1 MRIIVTGGGTGGH
14 IYPAIAIA
22 QKFQKENPDC
32 EVLYVG
38 SEHGMEKD
46 LVPRMGYNI
55 KLVDAKGINRT
66 NPLKLAETIHHTNRG
81 IIQSSK
87 ILKEF
92 KPDYIIGTGGYA
104 CFPTIFTGA
113 RMGIPCYLHE
123 QNAFPGV
130 ANRSLERYVKKV
142 FLGFDD
148 ARKYFRDEK
157 KIIYAGNPVR
167 ETFFNLTREEARKN
181 LGISEDE
188 IVILSFGGSLGAE
201 TINNTA
207 FELMKRLNGKEH
219 YRLIFGTGVRY
230 KEIID
235 AKIKNDGVEIQSNI
249 EVKDYI
255 NNMDNYLMAS
265 DLVIERSGALSV
277 AETTVCGKPSVLI
290 PSPNVTA
297 NHQYFNAK
305 AVADR
310 GGAILVEEKDLV
322 VIDLVDQII
331 SLLRNK
337 KKLTEMGECAKECAP
352 MEALDIIYKEITR

>member
-22 QKFQKENPDC
+22 EKFKRENLDC
-32 EVLYVG
+32 EILYVG

-46 LVPRMGYNI
+46 LVPKMGYKI

-66 NPLKLAETIHHTNRG
+66 NPIKLISTVNHTNHG
-81 IIQSSK
+81 IAQAVK
-87 ILKEF
+87 IIKDF
-92 KPDYIIGTGGYA
+92 KPDYIVGTGGYV
-104 CFPTIFTGA
+104 CFPTIFSGA

-130 ANRSLERYVKKV
+130 ANRGLERFVKKV

-148 ARKYFRDEK
+148 ARKFFKDES
-157 KIIYAGNPVR
+157 KIFYAGNPVR
-167 ETFFNLTREEARKN
+167 ENFFKLTKEEARKN
-181 LGISEDE
+181 LGLSEDE

-207 FELMKRLNGKEH
+207 FELMKRINGKEK

-230 KEIID
+230 YDQIMGRVRSE
-235 AKIKNDGVEIQSNI
+235 NI
-249 EVKDYI
+249 EVEDNIEIKDYI
-255 NNMDNYLMAS
+255 NDMDNYLMAS

-277 AETTVCGKPSVLI
+277 AETTVCGKPAVLI

-297 NHQYFNAK
+297 NHQYYNAK

-310 GGAILVEEKDLV
+310 GGAVLVEEKDLV
-322 VIDLVDQII
+322 VPELVEEIV

-337 KKLTEMGECAKECAP
+337 KKLEEMGECAKKCAP
-352 MEALDIIYKEITR
+352 MEALDIIYKGIVE